1 MTMQDPTQFAN
12 TARNESV
19 LTEVVDYADAQRVV
33 DNLSDAGF
41 PVEHLRIIGT
51 GIRSVEQITGRL
63 TKGRAALLGAGG
75 GAWFGLLIGL
85 LFGLFAVGA
94 AWIYILLLGLAVGA
108 AWGAIF
114 GFVAHWMTRGQRDFS
129 SVKVLEADRYAV
141 MVRSEH
147 LAEATRLMGGG

>member
-1 MTMQDPTQFAN
+1 MAMQDPIQSAG

-19 LTEVVDYADAQRVV
+19 LTEVGEYAEAQRVV

-41 PVEHLRIIGT
+41 PVEPLRIIGT
-51 GIRSVEQITGRL
+51 GIHSIEQITGRL

-85 LFGLFAVGA
+85 LFGLFAVGST
-94 AWIYILLLGLAVGA
+94 WIYILLLGLVVGA

-129 SVKVLEADRYAV
+129 SVKMLEADHYAV

-147 LAEATRLMGGG
+147 LAEATRLMGG